1 MKKLGTNYKLS
12 GSMKIMLSLTLLLM
26 TTTSLAEMQY
36 RTNLHVNT
44 VSIAPMQG
52 GRFEVTFT
60 TEPTITLSCASTFF
74 SSSADMPA
82 FEETYA
88 TLLSAKLMNNPVGIY
103 FDDTNFIGFGGRC
116 SVVAVILE

>member
-1 MKKLGTNYKLS
+1 MKNIIRLWLGSIFLF
-12 GSMKIMLSLTLLLM
+12 MA
-26 TTTSLAEMQY
+26 TTSLAGVQHV
-36 RTNLHVNT
+36 TNLHVKT

-60 TEPTITLSCASTFF
+60 TEPTITLSCASTYF

-88 TLLSAKLMNNPVGIY
+88 TLLIAKLKNNPVGIY
-103 FDDTNFIGFGGRC
+103 FDDTNFIGYTGRC